1 MALVAYLQEYE
12 EVDKAKVAKR
22 GGRYSM
28 KRFIVISTIILC
40 GLGLL
45 AILLEAEQRLKA
57 TREQKFVFRYKIN
70 EPMVYSMGMK
80 MRIDMQDE
88 VNVNNKT
95 TTTTELRYRFKLTP
109 LRASED
115 EITTIRL
122 EPLDLE
128 GDWNIITPD
137 RHIVLFL
144 RGSKMKGTVNGV
156 TIIDTEKGIG
166 VVEAEEFKKEIL
178 PLYLSGEIDIDSK
191 GNVKGLSGD
200 IPFVEFWK
208 EVLDHQTSFFGIV
221 FPDRAIA
228 IGDTWTETLTLKKIG
243 EIELTGKGL
252 RCTVTFTR
260 LPDIRTQEE
269 RLAVFSLFAPCS
281 IEGLTGFMEYEGEII
296 RVHISHLDLTASGTI
311 HFDKDKGVFI
321 DGTMK
326 EIVVA
331 NISLQNRVVKM
342 SLSTETT
349 INLIQ

>member
-1 MALVAYLQEYE
+1 LALVAYLQEYE

-88 VNVNNKT
+88 VNNKT
-95 TTTTELRYRFKLTP
+95 TTTTELRYQFKLTP

-115 EITTIRL
+115 EITTMRL

-128 GDWNIITPD
+128 GYFDIFSPVG
-137 RHIVLFL
+137 HIALFF
-144 RGSKMKGTVNGV
+144 RGSEIKGTVNGV
-156 TIIDTEKGIG
+156 PIIDTEKGIG
-166 VVEAEEFKKEIL
+166 VAEAEEFKKKIL
-178 PLYLSGEIDIDSK
+178 PFHLNGEIDIDSK
-191 GNVKGLSGD
+191 GYVKGLRGD
-200 IPFVEFWK
+200 SPFVEFWK
-208 EVLDHQTSFFGIV
+208 EVVDQHKSLFSIV

-228 IGDTWTETLTLKKIG
+228 IGDTWTETITRKKLG
-243 EIELTGKGL
+243 EIELVGKEL

-260 LPDIRTQEE
+260 LPDITTQRK
-269 RLAVFSLFAPCS
+269 RLAVFSLSASCS
-281 IEGLTGFMEYEGEII
+281 AEGLTGLMEHEGEII
-296 RVHISHLDLTASGTI
+296 RVHISHLDLTTSGTI
-311 HFDKDKGVFI
+311 HFDKDKGILI
-321 DGTMK
+321 DETMK
-326 EIVVA
+326 EIAVM
-331 NISLQNRVVKM
+331 NISMQNQVTKM
-342 SLSTETT
+342 SLSTEST
-349 INLIQ
+349 INLINN